1 MKTIEQI
8 QKQLQNGE
16 TNSVA
21 LVEAA
26 IADIKSKNSNQAAIS
41 LIEDQSIEWATTQDT
56 NRAQGIIASP
66 LAGIPIAIKDNIN
79 ITGVK
84 TTCGSMMLENFT
96 SPYTATST
104 MKLLEAGAIPVA
116 KANMD
121 EFAMGSTSES
131 SFFGTT
137 INPTYPELIP
147 GGSSG
152 GSAAL
157 VAQNSVAIA
166 LGSDTGGSIRQ
177 PAACTGIVGVKPTYG
192 RVSRYGL
199 VSYASSLDQIGPL
212 SHTVHDSALV
222 LNAICGHDP
231 HDVTSSAE
239 EVPDFTALLNHDI
252 KGKVIGIPQEYFGEG
267 LDPEIKETIT
277 QALDELK
284 AQGAVLKEVNLSSL
298 KYAISSY
305 YVLATAEASSN
316 LSRFDGVRY
325 THRTDNPK
333 NLMDLYCKSRSEGF
347 GEEVKRRILLGT
359 FVLSSGYYDA
369 YYMQAQR
376 VRRVIRDDFAKAFE
390 HCDVLVAPTL
400 PSSPMKLGEG
410 LADPMAMYLSDIYTV
425 SLNLAGLPGI
435 SLPCGETAGVK
446 TGLQIFSKAF
456 DEQTM
461 LQMAAAVE
469 RNQ

>member
-1 MKTIEQI
+1 MKTIDQLQSELQSGSTTSKQLVQEALTQMETNANGAVLSTLNNSSLEQAEQI
-8 QKQLQNGE
+8 DLRRSQGE
-16 TNSVA
+16 E
-21 LVEAA
+21 L
-26 IADIKSKNSNQAAIS
+26 
-41 LIEDQSIEWATTQDT
+41 
-56 NRAQGIIASP
+56 GP

-79 ITGVK
+79 VQGAK
-84 TTCGSMMLENFT
+84 TTCGSKMLENFT
-96 SPYTATST
+96 SPYNATST
-104 MKLLEAGAIPVA
+104 QRLIDAGAIPVA
-116 KANMD
+116 KTNMD

-137 INPTYPELIP
+137 KNPQDNSLIP

-152 GSAAL
+152 GSAAV
-157 VAQNSVAIA
+157 VAEDSVAVA

-177 PAACTGIVGVKPTYG
+177 PAACCGIVGVKPTYG

-212 SHTVHDSALV
+212 SHTVKDSALV
-222 LNAICGHDP
+222 LNSICGHDRN
-231 HDVTSSAE
+231 DVTSSPQ
-239 EVPDFTALLNHDI
+239 EVPDFTALLNQDI
-252 KGKVIGIPQEYFGEG
+252 QGKVIGIPQEYFGEG
-267 LDPEIKETIT
+267 LDDSIKHTIMT
-277 QALDELK
+277 SLDQLK
-284 AQGAVLKEVNLSSL
+284 AQGATLKEVSLSSL

-325 THRTDNPK
+325 THRTDQPQ

-376 VRRVIRDDFAKAFE
+376 VRRVIRDDFAKAFQQA
-390 HCDVLVAPTL
+390 DVLVAPTL
-400 PSSPMKLGEG
+400 PSNPMKLGEG
-410 LADPMAMYLSDIYTV
+410 MADPMAMYLSDIYTV

-435 SLPCGETAGVK
+435 SLPCGETDGIK
-446 TGLQIFSKAF
+446 TGLQIFGQSF

-461 LQMAAAVE
+461 LQVASAVE
-469 RNQ
+469 RG